1 MSMPQET
8 HPNAL
13 QLADNA
19 PMGRQ
24 KRLADRELAK
34 LGLAVAVGVLVV
46 TGLSRSRSSRQ
57 LHVIAGGA
65 LVGLS
70 VWHHLLYPS
79 RPSHIRGNVNGD
91 NVS

>member
-1 MSMPQET
+1 MTLPDNPQP
-8 HPNAL
+8 HAL
-13 QLADNA
+13 QRADTA
-19 PMGRQ
+19 PTARQ

-34 LGLAVAVGVLVV
+34 LGLAVTMGVLVA

-57 LHVIAGGA
+57 LHIIAGGA

-79 RPSHIRGNVNGD
+79 RKRGNDNGET
-91 NVS
+91 SP

>member
-1 MSMPQET
+1 MNMPQET
-8 HPNAL
+8 KLKAM

-19 PMGRQ
+19 PSARQ

-34 LGLAVAVGVLVV
+34 LGLAVTMGVLVV
-46 TGLSRSRSSRQ
+46 TSLTRSRSARQ
-57 LHVIAGGA
+57 LHIIAGGA

-79 RPSHIRGNVNGD
+79 PKRGNDNGEK
-91 NVS
+91 SP